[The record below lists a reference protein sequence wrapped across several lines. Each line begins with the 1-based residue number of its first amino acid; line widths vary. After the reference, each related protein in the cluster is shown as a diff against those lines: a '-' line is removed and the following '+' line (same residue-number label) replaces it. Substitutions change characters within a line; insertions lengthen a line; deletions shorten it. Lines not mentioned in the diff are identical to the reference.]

1 MKIPKD
7 ALRTSRQLIRATVRN
22 GAINGDFAK
31 AVVAKLATEKPRN
44 YLAILSS
51 YQRLLRLEV
60 AQRHAIV
67 ESAQQLNPGDQEVV
81 LIELKKKYGQDVTAE
96 YKVNEELI
104 SGMRVR
110 LGSHV
115 WDGTVKARLEAL
127 REKVLA

>member
-7 ALRTSRQLIRATVRN
+7 ALRTARQLIRATVRE
-22 GAINGDFAK
+22 GAINGEFAK
-31 AVVAKLATEKPRN
+31 AVVTKLASEKPRN
-44 YLAILSS
+44 YLAILSA
-51 YQRLLRLEV
+51 YQRLIRLEA

-67 ESAQQLNPGDQEVV
+67 ESAQVLNPGDQEVV

-96 YKVNEELI
+96 YKVNAELI

>member
-7 ALRTSRQLIRATVRN
+7 ALRTARQLIRATVRD
-22 GAINGDFAK
+22 GVINGDFAK
-31 AVVAKLATEKPRN
+31 SVVAKLAADKPRN
-44 YLAILSS
+44 FLATLTA

-67 ESAQQLNPGDQEVV
+67 ESASQLNPGEQEVV
-81 LIELKKKYGQDVTAE
+81 ILELKKKYGQDITAE
-96 YKVNEELI
+96 YKVNPELI

-110 LGSHV
+110 LGSNV
-115 WDGTVKARLEAL
+115 WDGTVKSRLEAL

>member
-22 GAINGDFAK
+22 GAINGEFAK

-67 ESAQQLNPGDQEVV
+67 ESAQLLNPGDQELV
-81 LIELKKKYGQDVTAE
+81 LLELKKKYGQDVTAE
-96 YKVNEELI
+96 YKIKEDLI